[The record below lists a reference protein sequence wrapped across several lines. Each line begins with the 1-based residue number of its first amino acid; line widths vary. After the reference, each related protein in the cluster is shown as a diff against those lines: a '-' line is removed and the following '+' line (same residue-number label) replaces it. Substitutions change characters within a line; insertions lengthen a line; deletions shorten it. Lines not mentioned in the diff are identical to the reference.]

1 MYRLLSG
8 ALGQHMSEHIEV
20 EVRTEYPHV
29 ARAAVGWLIDFAVNG
44 ELSRCVLAK
53 TPNLI
58 LSLYRHEFV
67 DLKALEV

>member
-8 ALGQHMSEHIEV
+8 ALSQHMSEHIEV

-29 ARAAVGWLIDFAVNG
+29 AWAAVGWLIDFAVNR

-53 TPNLI
+53 TPDLV
-58 LSLYRHEFV
+58 LALYRHEFV